1 MALPP
6 LRYCGRQRRL
16 RLRPTSGCCRLP
28 RPAVR
33 NLSEGGRD
41 RVGNRNGD
49 GLADAYERDVL
60 EKLRVEPELKLH
72 DAELLGLENAR
83 AELKTKIEKGSE
95 RFLTSPDTTKDSLGQ
110 SLQRWQE
117 EAKTLD
123 EKIRKLQLPP
133 SDWQGALEA
142 WMKQIGKDLRLLAD
156 ATEPSTT
163 TVKPVELPPAV
174 LAAARARYQRSVFRC
189 QMIWDDADN
198 VEFEKGPIYE
208 IQPKGPAWLIETTG
222 EFHAGIVTNQALLRE
237 FLRKTHAKVTL
248 FWKKRGKRYYR
259 LDTGKLEAD
268 FGEHFLGVHNSRGT
282 RARSRDTG

>member
-1 MALPP
+1 
-6 LRYCGRQRRL
+6 
-16 RLRPTSGCCRLP
+16 
-28 RPAVR
+28 
-33 NLSEGGRD
+33 
-41 RVGNRNGD
+41 
-49 GLADAYERDVL
+49 L
-60 EKLRVEPELKLH
+60 EKLRKEPELKLH

-163 TVKPVELPPAV
+163 TAKPVELPPAV
-174 LAAARARYQRSVFRC
+174 LAAARALPAQRVSLPDDMERC
-189 QMIWDDADN
+189 WQRR
-198 VEFEKGPIYE
+198 V
-208 IQPKGPAWLIETTG
+208 
-222 EFHAGIVTNQALLRE
+222 RE
-237 FLRKTHAKVTL
+237 RPDP
-248 FWKKRGKRYYR
+248 R
-259 LDTGKLEAD
+259 
-268 FGEHFLGVHNSRGT
+268 NST
-282 RARSRDTG
+282 